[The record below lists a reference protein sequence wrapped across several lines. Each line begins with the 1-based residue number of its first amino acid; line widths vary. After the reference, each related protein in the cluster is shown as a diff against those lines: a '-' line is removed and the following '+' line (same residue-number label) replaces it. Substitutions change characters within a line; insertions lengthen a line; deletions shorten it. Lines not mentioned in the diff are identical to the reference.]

1 MDLAPLGRTGLRVS
15 RLCLGTMN
23 FGAQV
28 DRERSFAI
36 LDTAADSGINFI
48 DTADVYPS
56 DGSHTNGLG
65 MTEEIVGEWL
75 KPRRDEF
82 ILATNAGYPTGAA
95 PWHSGNSRKHLLDAV
110 EGSLRR
116 LQTDYIDLYQL
127 HKPDRSTPIDET
139 LSALDDLVHSGK
151 VRYIGCSNF
160 YAYELARALGRSELR
175 GWERFSSV
183 QPRYNLLFR
192 EPERELFR
200 VCAEED
206 LAVLPYNPLA
216 GGFLSGKYDLVS
228 DPEASTRFVNEATSK
243 LYRDRYW
250 HESMFE
256 AVKGVHRLA
265 AEAGMSCAQLAISW
279 VLAQPPVT
287 SAIVGASRPEQLAE
301 TLIAGEQRLD
311 ATLVEALDELTVGFR
326 RGDSQH

>member
-1 MDLAPLGRTGLRVS
+1 MDLAPLGRTGLHVS

-28 DRERSFAI
+28 DRAGSFAI
-36 LDTAADSGINFI
+36 LDTAADGGINFI

-65 MTEEIVGEWL
+65 MTEEIIGKWL

-82 ILATNAGYPTGAA
+82 VLATKAGYPTGAA
-95 PWHSGNSRKHLLDAV
+95 PWQCGNSRKHLLEAV

-139 LSALDDLVHSGK
+139 LSALDDLVRSGK
-151 VRYIGCSNF
+151 VRYVGCSNF
-160 YAYELARALGRSELR
+160 YAYEVARALGRSELR

-200 VCAEED
+200 VCEEES

-216 GGFLSGKYDLVS
+216 GGFLSGKYDLRS

-250 HESMFE
+250 HEPMFK
-256 AVKGVHRLA
+256 AVNGVHQLA
-265 AEAGMSCAQLAISW
+265 AEAGVPCAQLAISW
-279 VLAQPPVT
+279 VLAQPQVT
-287 SAIVGASRPEQLAE
+287 SAIIGASRPEQLRD
-301 TLIAGEQRLD
+301 TLVAGEQRLD
-311 ATLVEALDELTVGFR
+311 AGLVAALDELTTEFR
-326 RGDSQH
+326 RGDSEH